1 MDISLH
7 SFILVVGLIV
17 ITFIVWDGIKR
28 VRDSRN
34 NQLDNNIDIL
44 GDETSE
50 STAEY
55 SSADYDELEI
65 ADDLLQSDFLSRVV
79 DEKLAN
85 DQIDDSALVDIHVAP
100 DEKKPLRVAKPQQ
113 VSVSKAE
120 PKVDGVQAPVNP
132 LQEIEPLLE
141 GQQAVPVLMEPV
153 ELGSE
158 VAPNPPK
165 QHELHLPEFVQQ
177 TLQDEPITASAGEPD
192 FDPLFSDVQ
201 TPAVC
206 EDHAAGEPTASTIA
220 PQVVG
225 EKLAERAA
233 AQEII
238 VINVLKDDEPL
249 LKGKDLLQVFKACDM
264 RHGEMDIFHR
274 FEQANAQGKIQFS
287 VVNALQPGNFDLD
300 IMDVMSTPG
309 ISLFMSL
316 PGPQNPM
323 EAFDAMSEVAL
334 VFARNFNAS
343 LYDESH
349 SALTP
354 QTLEHYRNRVREF
367 TRKHISINK

>member
-7 SFILVVGLIV
+7 SFILVVGLVV

-50 STAEY
+50 STVEY

-113 VSVSKAE
+113 VAVSKAE
-120 PKVDGVQAPVNP
+120 PKVDGAQTPVDP
-132 LQEIEPLLE
+132 LQEIESLLE
-141 GQQAVPVLMEPV
+141 DQQAVPVLMEPV

-192 FDPLFSDVQ
+192 FDPLFSDAQ
-201 TPAVC
+201 TPAVG
-206 EDHAAGEPTASTIA
+206 EDHAAGEQSASTIT

-249 LKGKDLLQVFKACDM
+249 LKGEDLLQVFKACDM

-287 VVNALQPGNFDLD
+287 VVNALQPGIFDLD

>member
-7 SFILVVGLIV
+7 SFILVVGLVV

-44 GDETSE
+44 DAETSE
-50 STAEY
+50 PAAEY

-65 ADDLLQSDFLSRVV
+65 ADDLLQSDFLSKVV

-85 DQIDDSALVDIHVAP
+85 DLVDDSALVEIHVAA
-100 DEKKPLRVAKPQQ
+100 DEKKPQRVAKPQE
-113 VSVSKAE
+113 VPPSKAE
-120 PKVDGVQAPVNP
+120 PKVDVTQAPVKP
-132 LQEIEPLLE
+132 LEEIEPLLE
-141 GQQAVPVLMEPV
+141 DQGAVPVLMEPV

-177 TLQDEPITASAGEPD
+177 ALQDEPITASAGEPD
-192 FDPLFSDVQ
+192 FDPLFSDPLDLVESEGLSAGGQ
-201 TPAVC
+201 SASAV
-206 EDHAAGEPTASTIA
+206 A

-225 EKLAERAA
+225 EKLAQRAA
-233 AQEII
+233 AQEVI

-249 LKGKDLLQVFKACDM
+249 LKGEDLLQVFKACDM

-287 VVNALQPGNFDLD
+287 VVNALQPGIFDLD
-300 IMDVMSTPG
+300 TMEEMSTPG

>member
-7 SFILVVGLIV
+7 SFILVVGLVV

-44 GDETSE
+44 DAEPSE
-50 STAEY
+50 STAQY

-65 ADDLLQSDFLSRVV
+65 ADDLLQSDFLSKVV

-85 DQIDDSALVDIHVAP
+85 DHLDDSALVDIHVAV
-100 DEKKPLRVAKPQQ
+100 DEKKPLRDAHPQEA
-113 VSVSKAE
+113 SSSKAE
-120 PKVDGVQAPVNP
+120 PKVDVIQAPIKP
-132 LQEIEPLLE
+132 LEEIEPLLE
-141 GQQAVPVLMEPV
+141 DQQAVPVLMEPV

-177 TLQDEPITASAGEPD
+177 TLQDEPITANAGEPD
-192 FDPLFSDVQ
+192 FDPLFSDPLGSLESEGPSGKEQ
-201 TPAVC
+201 SACAV
-206 EDHAAGEPTASTIA
+206 A

-225 EKLAERAA
+225 EKLAQRAA
-233 AQEII
+233 AQEVI

-249 LKGKDLLQVFKACDM
+249 LKGDDLLQVFKACDM

-287 VVNALQPGNFDLD
+287 VVNALQPGIFDLD
-300 IMDVMSTPG
+300 IMGEMSTPG